1 MAELVRAR
9 RKRSNTLVNEDAI
22 HSSNPSNAT
31 PKKRKKNNVNN
42 ELRTTTNNNTPSPD
56 SSSSSSSSSSFSENG
71 SQKDASS
78 ATTYNEYMTRT
89 STVPKETP
97 SSLLPPTMNT
107 QYQQHGTGGV
117 RQPAGAEFGE
127 KFMEHHLEQE
137 LRTLLGD
144 KLTQE
149 PVCHWPEVVGFVNLL
164 RFVRASKHDVAAA
177 VILFDQYL
185 DMRERYQLNDMRIY
199 LSTKKLKSTMTPQ
212 ELEEEEQREQEEEEE
227 KKKGNT
233 KSKKNQK
240 KSTSS
245 SSSSSLKEK
254 TSGKYECLLS
264 DDEICA
270 FKTTDCK
277 HGEKYAKAWRCI
289 DFDNYTPDGDPVH
302 MAHVGEL
309 VEWESMKIQEMR
321 DYYLEHYVRNE
332 MKLDVL
338 SRRQG
343 RVVYLVP
350 LVVLPHLSWDFLIQ
364 TPVKVEFIKM
374 RRDIFSCAP

>member
-1 MAELVRAR
+1 
-9 RKRSNTLVNEDAI
+9 
-22 HSSNPSNAT
+22 
-31 PKKRKKNNVNN
+31 
-42 ELRTTTNNNTPSPD
+42 
-56 SSSSSSSSSSFSENG
+56 
-71 SQKDASS
+71 
-78 ATTYNEYMTRT
+78 MTRT
-89 STVPKETP
+89 STVPKEQPIDTA
-97 SSLLPPTMNT
+97 SSLPQNT
-107 QYQQHGTGGV
+107 HYQQQPGTGGV

-199 LSTKKLKSTMTPQ
+199 VSTKKLKSTMTPQ

-227 KKKGNT
+227 NKKGNM
-233 KSKKNQK
+233 KSKKNQ
-240 KSTSS
+240 
-245 SSSSSLKEK
+245 K